1 MQPLK
6 KSNVMLT
13 AKECRCYRIAQ
24 GYRRQF
30 LLHGV
35 LSVYRIVWPRLLS
48 RVSWSRDWSRRVA
61 QIILLLLLLLW
72 PVIVLW
78 GLLEYVILLVRFP
91 AELIGTYR
99 VPKTVR
105 SPGEKTLAGI
115 HNAFQQ
121 VLELPDGMYI
131 RCIDDWLPILFGE
144 RGEGQLMVEF
154 VERERQRQR
163 AVEVSEF
170 QLAAQMR
177 SELAV
182 AREKLSKRL
191 GHYLSDQNAEA

>member
-13 AKECRCYRIAQ
+13 AKERRCYRVAQ

-30 LLHGV
+30 LLRGV
-35 LSVYRIVWPRLLS
+35 FSVYRIVWPYLLS
-48 RVSWSRDWSRRVA
+48 RVAWSRDWWRRAA
-61 QIILLLLLLLW
+61 QFILLLLLW
-72 PVIVLW
+72 PLIVLW
-78 GLLEYVILLVRFP
+78 GLLEYMVLLVRFP
-91 AELIGTYR
+91 VEFIGTYR

-121 VLELPDGMYI
+121 VLELPEGMYI
-131 RCIDDWLPILFGE
+131 RCIDDWLPILFGK
-144 RGEGQLMVEF
+144 RGEGQLMMAF
-154 VERERQRQR
+154 VDRERQRQR
-163 AVEVSEF
+163 AAEVSEF

-191 GHYLSDQNAEA
+191 GHYLSNQNAEA